1 MGSNSLFFFKS
12 FDIELKIIVAQQI
25 KIKTNRTKRRKII
38 LSMVKLNFKRRA
50 QNELKDAHHSINK
63 LFVNL
68 LLSWETEE
76 KGKKEKP
83 FTI

>member
-1 MGSNSLFFFKS
+1 
-12 FDIELKIIVAQQI
+12 
-25 KIKTNRTKRRKII
+25 
-38 LSMVKLNFKRRA
+38 MVKLNFKRRA
-50 QNELKDAHHSINK
+50 QNELKDAHHSISK